1 MTTAPNLHD
10 LSERLGVDPNAVAR
24 EKVALERERT
34 SFHLRALR
42 KAAGLTQTQ
51 LAAVLGVSQNRI
63 SRLERGEASSVQMA
77 TLERYVSALGG
88 ELRVSMRV
96 GDVDYPIAVTSSP
109 SSVVNR
115 ETRDLPMAVLGS

>member
-1 MTTAPNLHD
+1 M
-10 LSERLGVDPNAVAR
+10 
-24 EKVALERERT
+24 
-34 SFHLRALR
+34 RALR